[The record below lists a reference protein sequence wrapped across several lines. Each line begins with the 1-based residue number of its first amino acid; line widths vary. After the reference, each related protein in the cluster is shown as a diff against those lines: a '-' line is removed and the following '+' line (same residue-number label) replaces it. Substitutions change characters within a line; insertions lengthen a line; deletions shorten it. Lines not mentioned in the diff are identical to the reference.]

1 MNPLMQGTYDL
12 ALVALSYFVAVMAS
26 FTALDLA
33 GRVRA
38 TKTALARRLW
48 LWGGGF
54 AMGTG
59 IWAMHFIGMLALTLP
74 MQMGYDLPITLAS
87 MLAAVGASVLAL
99 KIVNV
104 GKLTHAR
111 LGLGG
116 LAMGI
121 GICIMHYVGMAAM
134 EMEPPIRYQMG
145 LFLASVLVAISA
157 SVAALWLAFNLNPN
171 RDRSP
176 WWQRLLA
183 ALVMG
188 VAICGMHYTG
198 MAAAIMPEHG
208 MTMEAS
214 ALSPVQLSVTIAL
227 VAGCIMFT
235 SLILSVYDAH
245 LASRNARL
253 ADSLQK
259 ANAEL
264 QAMVLHDPLTRLPN
278 RLLFED
284 RLDKILAWARRQQ
297 QPFGVFFV
305 DLDRFKNVNDSLG
318 HHVGDALIKAAAQ
331 RIQQSLGENYLVAR
345 VGGDE
350 FMVLTPT
357 GTDKDECVVM
367 ASRVVEAM
375 AGAFDLDGHEVRISS
390 SVGVSLYPA
399 NGIDKHELMIHAD
412 AAMYHAKAA
421 GRNNLQFFEQ
431 GMLSAA
437 EQLNNL
443 EKRLRQALEQGELSL
458 AYQPKI
464 ATDDNSLKG
473 LEALLRWHDAELGT
487 VPPDRIIPVAED
499 TGLILPLGE
508 WVLRTACAQT
518 AAWHREGRLAVPV
531 AVNLSAIQLNQHD
544 LVRMVQKILNETGL
558 APQFLELE
566 LTESAV
572 MQNPERARAI
582 LQELRD
588 LGVAISIDD
597 FGTGYSNLAQLKRFP
612 IDRLKIDRSFTAG
625 VLTDSQDAAIVQA
638 VVALAHSLKLDVV
651 AEGVETQEQLDFIRA
666 LNGQQY
672 QGYLCSKA
680 LGARELERFIDSWQT
695 QENAVPA

>member
-473 LEALLRWHDAELGT
+473 LEALLRWYDAELGT

-680 LGARELERFIDSWQT
+680 LGVRELERFIDSWQT
-695 QENAVPA
+695 QENTVPA

>member
-1 MNPLMQGTYDL
+1 MQGTYDL

-473 LEALLRWHDAELGT
+473 LEALLRWYDAELGT

-680 LGARELERFIDSWQT
+680 LGVRELERFIDSWQT
-695 QENAVPA
+695 QENTVPA